1 MSCGVIDLWMCLI
14 INAFFVIHGA
24 FMVHSWRNPCYYFL
38 LFCCCCCCAGAGA
51 LLLLLL
57 LLVRCCGCCC
67 CAGAAAA
74 LLLCAFCAHSLRIL
88 CALSAHCL
96 CAFSVHSLCVL
107 CAFSV
112 QWSEVCSYQSSG
124 DSATFCNWSA
134 RAPFS
139 MGGRVIS
146 GCVKS
151 QQSRACC

>member
-1 MSCGVIDLWMCLI
+1 MIDLLVCLI
-14 INAFFVIHGA
+14 INAFCVIYCA
-24 FMVHSWRNPCYYFL
+24 FMAHSWCNTCCYFL
-38 LFCCCCCCAGAGA
+38 LFCCCAGAGA
-51 LLLLLL
+51 LLLLLLL

-74 LLLCAFCAHSLRIL
+74 LLLCAFCAHSLRII
-88 CALSAHCL
+88 CALSVRIL
-96 CAFSVHSLCVL
+96 CAFSVHSLRVL

-139 MGGRVIS
+139 MEGRVIN